1 MTESSPE
8 RNPESTPAAAGR
20 TPSDTELL
28 STLFELGREVTSVL
42 DLDELLAKIPQLIAR
57 LTRFSAFSV
66 YLLDDRRQD
75 LRIAYAV
82 GYPEEVL
89 PHLRLPVGQGV
100 VGAAVQEGR
109 PILVNDIRKEPRYKG
124 PLRNMLSQLAVP
136 LRRKGEV
143 IGALNLLNEAEGA
156 FTSQDEALLRQFAAH
171 VAVAIENARLF
182 ESERHYVDTLE
193 TLAEIGREMSS
204 ILDLDALL
212 TRIASLTK
220 RLIDY
225 RTFGILLLDEQS
237 GELELKMAVSYGK
250 GAESK
255 QFRLGEGLVGW
266 AALHKEP
273 VLVSD
278 VSQDPRYINL
288 VPDARSELVIPM
300 LIKDRCLG
308 VFDLES
314 PELDAFTKEHKELLT
329 LLASQAAVAIDNAR
343 LYEEVRRN
351 EERIEKELRFAQRV
365 QVALLPTE
373 LPKTWPGVDAAARLE
388 PARELGG
395 DLHDFLAPEANTLV
409 VAVGDVSGK
418 GAPAA
423 LYGAFAAEQ
432 VRSRTMRRRFTP
444 ERFSVAGVLQA
455 MNMILHERHLEEYY
469 CTLCYAL
476 FDFANRSVTLS
487 NSGLPYPIRCSR
499 GGCGQI
505 ELPGVPL
512 GSFPAIT
519 YDQVT
524 LDLEPDDLFVFCT
537 DGIFEAVNPHG
548 GEFGARRVCE
558 VVEQA
563 RGRTAREIVD
573 AIFEAVIAFRGHAA
587 QLDDMTAVVVK
598 IGPSGERGK
607 KRPEVEKRA

>member
-1 MTESSPE
+1 MTKPQDTSPDP
-8 RNPESTPAAAGR
+8 RPQTVGR
-20 TPSDTELL
+20 TATDTELL

-42 DLDELLAKIPQLIAR
+42 DLEDLLAKIPLLIAR
-57 LTRFSAFSV
+57 LTQFSAFSV
-66 YLLDDRRQD
+66 YLLDERRQE

-82 GYPEEVL
+82 GYPEDAL
-89 PHLRLPVGQGV
+89 STLRLPVGEGV

-109 PILVNDIRKEPRYKG
+109 PILVNDIRREPRYRG

-136 LRRKGEV
+136 MRRKGRV

-156 FTSQDEALLRQFAAH
+156 FTFQDEALLRQFAAH

-182 ESERHYVDTLE
+182 KSERHYVDTLE

-220 RLIDY
+220 KLIDY
-225 RTFGILLLDEQS
+225 RTFGILLLDEATN
-237 GELELKMAVSYGK
+237 ELEMKLAVRYGK

-255 QFRLGEGLVGW
+255 HVRLGEGLVGW

-273 VLVSD
+273 VLVAD
-278 VSQDPRYINL
+278 VSQDPRYINM
-288 VPDARSELVIPM
+288 VDDARSELVIPM
-300 LIKDRCLG
+300 LIKDRCIG

-365 QVALLPTE
+365 QMALLPSEPPNTAD
-373 LPKTWPGVDAAARLE
+373 GVDLAGRFE

-395 DLHDFLAPEANTLV
+395 DLHDFLVPEAETLV

-432 VRSRTMRRRFTP
+432 VRSRTLRRRFTP
-444 ERFSVAGVLQA
+444 NRFSVAGVLRA
-455 MNMILHERHLEEYY
+455 MNTNLHERHLEEYY
-469 CTLCYAL
+469 CTLCYAF
-476 FDFANRSVTLS
+476 FDFERRTVTLS
-487 NSGLPYPIRCSR
+487 NSGLPYPIRSAE
-499 GGCGQI
+499 GECGQI

-512 GSFPAIT
+512 GSFPGII
-519 YDQVT
+519 YDEVT
-524 LDLEPDDLFVFCT
+524 LALKPDDLFVFCT
-537 DGIFEAVNPHG
+537 DGIFEALNPTG
-548 GEFGARRVCE
+548 AEFGARRLCE
-558 VVEQA
+558 VVAASRQESA
-563 RGRTAREIVD
+563 RGIVD
-573 AIFEAVIAFRGHAA
+573 AIFHAVTEFRGSAL
-587 QLDDMTAVVVK
+587 QTDDMTAVAIK
-598 IGPSGERGK
+598 IQ
-607 KRPEVEKRA
+607 

>member
-1 MTESSPE
+1 MTDRPPDQPPE
-8 RNPESTPAAAGR
+8 ARLPGSAR
-20 TPSDTELL
+20 TPTDTELL
-28 STLFELGREVTSVL
+28 STLFDLGREVTSVL

-57 LTRFSAFSV
+57 LTKFNAFSV
-66 YLLDDRRQD
+66 YLLDEKRQE

-82 GYPEEVL
+82 GYPADASSV
-89 PHLRLPVGQGV
+89 RLSIGQGV
-100 VGAAVQEGR
+100 VGTAVKEGR
-109 PILVNDIRKEPRYKG
+109 PILVNDIRREPRYRG

-136 LRRKGEV
+136 VRRKGRV

-156 FTSQDEALLRQFAAH
+156 FTAQDEALLRQFAAH

-225 RTFGILLLDEQS
+225 RTFGILLLDE
-237 GELELKMAVSYGK
+237 ETEHLEMKLAVRYGK

-255 QFRLGEGLVGW
+255 NFRLGEGLVGW
-266 AALHKEP
+266 AAQHKEP

-288 VPDARSELVIPM
+288 VADARSELVIPM
-300 LIKDRCLG
+300 LIKDRCIG

-314 PELDAFTKEHKELLT
+314 PELDAFTKEHLELLT

-351 EERIEKELRFAQRV
+351 EERIENELRFARRV
-365 QVALLPTE
+365 QLALLPTE
-373 LPKTWPGVDAAARLE
+373 PPKTVRDADVAGRFESAY
-388 PARELGG
+388 ELGG
-395 DLHDFLAPEANTLV
+395 DIHDFLAPAADALV

-423 LYGAFAAEQ
+423 LYGAYAAEL
-432 VRSRTMRRRFTP
+432 VRSRTLRRRFTP
-444 ERFSVAGVLQA
+444 DRFSVAGVLQT
-455 MNMILHERHLEEYY
+455 MNTTLHERQLEAYY
-469 CTLCYAL
+469 CTLCYAF
-476 FDFANRSVTLS
+476 FDFSRRVVTLS
-487 NSGLPYPIRCSR
+487 NSGLPYPIHCTATT
-499 GGCGQI
+499 CGQI

-512 GSFPAIT
+512 GSFPGVT
-519 YDQVT
+519 YDEVNIE
-524 LDLEPDDLFVFCT
+524 LARGDVFVFCT
-537 DGIFEAVNPHG
+537 DGIFEALNEDGV
-548 GEFGARRVCE
+548 EFGATRLAN
-558 VVEQA
+558 VVNSHRERSA
-563 RGRTAREIVD
+563 RDIVD
-573 AIFEAVIAFRGHAA
+573 AIFAETASFRGARP
-587 QLDDMTAVVVK
+587 QGDDMTAVAVK
-598 IGPSGERGK
+598 II
-607 KRPEVEKRA
+607 V

>member
-1 MTESSPE
+1 MTQNSHEQMTD
-8 RNPESTPAAAGR
+8 STQPSGR
-20 TPSDTELL
+20 APSDTELL

-57 LTRFSAFSV
+57 LTHFSAFSV
-66 YLLDDRRQD
+66 YLLDERRQD
-75 LRIAYAV
+75 LKIAYAI
-82 GYPEEVL
+82 GYPEDAVSTW
-89 PHLRLPVGQGV
+89 RLPLGEGV
-100 VGAAVQEGR
+100 VGTAVQEGR

-124 PLRNMLSQLAVP
+124 PLRTMLSQLAVP
-136 LRRKGEV
+136 IRRKGKV

-182 ESERHYVDTLE
+182 EYERHYIDTLE

-204 ILDLDALL
+204 ILDLDTLL

-225 RTFGILLLDEQS
+225 RTFGILLLDES
-237 GELELKMAVSYGK
+237 TGELEMKLAVRYGK

-255 QFRLGEGLVGW
+255 HIRLGEGLVGW
-266 AALHKEP
+266 AAQHKEA

-278 VSQDPRYINL
+278 VSQDSRYLNL
-288 VPDARSELVIPM
+288 VPDVRSELVIPM
-300 LIKDRCLG
+300 LIKDRCIG

-343 LYEEVRRN
+343 LYDEVRRN

-373 LPKTWPGVDAAARLE
+373 LPKMLPGVDAAARFE

-395 DLHDFLAPEANTLV
+395 DLHDFLAPEPDTLV

-455 MNMILHERHLEEYY
+455 MNTTLHERHLEEYY

-476 FDFANRSVTLS
+476 FDFPRGSVTLS
-487 NSGLPYPIRCSR
+487 NSGLPYPIRCSN
-499 GGCGQI
+499 GSCGQI

-512 GSFPAIT
+512 GSFPGIV
-519 YDQVT
+519 YDQIT
-524 LDLEPDDLFVFCT
+524 LELRSEDLFVFCT
-537 DGIFEAVNPHG
+537 DGIFEALNPEG
-548 GEFGARRVCE
+548 AEFGARRICE
-558 VVEQA
+558 VVEKNQREPA
-563 RGRTAREIVD
+563 RVIVD
-573 AIFEAVIAFRGHAA
+573 SIFEAVTMFRDTAA
-587 QLDDMTAVVVK
+587 QLDDMTAVAVK
-598 IGPSGERGK
+598 INRESG
-607 KRPEVEKRA
+607 RASLKG